1 MGIRPP
7 AAQPATGGATV
18 TVTTN
23 PPAQSGSSKGLIIG
37 VAVVAVAAIG
47 GFMFMGKS
55 SDSTAAKSPQA
66 PAASA
71 PAAPPAAPVALSA
84 KEHLNQLL
92 GLARDGRWKEVPAKV
107 SLIKSMGQVNKTND
121 GASKTLTDQG
131 YEQLGADQLAKAAE
145 TFEKAIQADPGH
157 AQARFGLGAALTRQ
171 GKFDAAI
178 TVLID
183 SLLIAPEE
191 GRGWFTAA
199 EAFAELGKTEA
210 ATSALKLAYYQANNR
225 ENTRKFLEDPSRTK
239 SEKFRKVIDSTLP
252 SLSGIPAK
260 S

>member
-7 AAQPATGGATV
+7 AAQPAAPAATV

-23 PPAQSGSSKGLIIG
+23 PPAKSGSSKGLIIG

-47 GFMFMGKS
+47 GFMSMGKS
-55 SDSTAAKSPQA
+55 SDA
-66 PAASA
+66 PAAKAPQAAAPSA
-71 PAAPPAAPVALSA
+71 PAAVAPVALSA

-92 GLARDGRWKEVPAKV
+92 GLARDGRWKEVPAKT

-121 GASKTLTDQG
+121 GKSQQLTDQG
-131 YEQLGADQLAKAAE
+131 KEQLSADQFAKAAE
-145 TFEKAIQADPGH
+145 IFEKAIEADPGNH
-157 AQARFGLGAALTRQ
+157 SARFGLGAALTRQ
-171 GKFDAAI
+171 GKFDAAN

-183 SLLIAPEE
+183 GLLIAPDV
-191 GRGWFTAA
+191 GAGWLTAA
-199 EAFAELGKTEA
+199 EAFSELGKTEA
-210 ATSALKLAYYQANNR
+210 ATSALKLAYYLASNR
-225 ENTRKFLEDPSRTK
+225 EMARKSLEDPSRFK